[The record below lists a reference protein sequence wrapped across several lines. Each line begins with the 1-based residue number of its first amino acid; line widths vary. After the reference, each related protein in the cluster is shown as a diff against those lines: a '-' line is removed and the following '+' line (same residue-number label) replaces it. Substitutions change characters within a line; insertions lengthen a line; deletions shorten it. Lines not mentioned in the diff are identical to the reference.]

1 MARHSNGEGRD
12 GREEDVVDVISQR
25 KPSRL
30 PVLVGVA
37 AVLAIL
43 LALVGPRAAGAQEQ
57 PSPPKADP
65 ADCATSRTVPA
76 SKISI
81 QLWTFNRY
89 VDRGDRADE
98 APAGAP
104 GPEATRAERLEFVF
118 AFLSEVGYRNIEPF
132 SFHGLTV
139 EEFDALA
146 EKYGLSVPSRHMSTN
161 PATWEANLA
170 DAKLLGQRMTGSGG
184 FAPPGTGSYENTLA
198 TAATMNELGE
208 LSVKNGT
215 GPMFGHNH
223 NREFTTMYVDA
234 EGDGTLKSA
243 WQILVE
249 NTDPR
254 YVDFQ
259 LDVGWATIAGED
271 AAALIQQYGDRI
283 SSLHVKDAI
292 VTVPNTVWQQTTIG
306 QGDVDWEA
314 VFEAAQGN
322 VRFYTI
328 EQDPPVEPFSFAA
341 ESFEYVDCLVF

>member
-1 MARHSNGEGRD
+1 M
-12 GREEDVVDVISQR
+12 VVEVISKR
-25 KPSRL
+25 KPGRL
-30 PVLVGVA
+30 SILVGLA
-37 AVLAIL
+37 AVLSIL
-43 LALVGPRAAGAQEQ
+43 LALVGPNAAGAQNQ
-57 PSPPKADP
+57 PSPPKADE
-65 ADCATSRTVPA
+65 ANCSTGRTVPA

-89 VDRGDRADE
+89 IERGDRAAE

-104 GPEATRAERLEFVF
+104 GPEATRAERLEFVL
-118 AFLSEVGYRNIEPF
+118 AFLSEVGYRNIEPY
-132 SFHGLTV
+132 SFHGLSV

-146 EKYGLSVPSRHMSTN
+146 GEYGLKVPSRHMSTN
-161 PATWEANLA
+161 EATWPANLA
-170 DAKLLGQRMTGSGG
+170 DAKLLGQHFTGSGG
-184 FAPPGTGSYENTLA
+184 FAAPGISSYENVLA
-198 TAATMNELGE
+198 TAETLNRLGE

-215 GPMFGHNH
+215 GPIFGHNH
-223 NREFTTMYVDA
+223 RAEFTTKYIDVQ
-234 EGDGTLKSA
+234 GDGTLKSA
-243 WQILVE
+243 WQLLVE

-271 AAALIQQYGDRI
+271 AAALIEQYGDRI

-292 VTVPNTVWQQTTIG
+292 VTIPDQQWQQTTIG

-314 VFEAAQGN
+314 VFDAAQGN
-322 VRFYTI
+322 VRLYTI

>member
-1 MARHSNGEGRD
+1 M
-12 GREEDVVDVISQR
+12 DVINQR
-25 KPSRL
+25 KPGRL
-30 PVLVGVA
+30 AVLVGLA
-37 AVLAIL
+37 AVLTIL
-43 LALVGPRAAGAQEQ
+43 LALVGPGGAGAQQ
-57 PSPPKADP
+57 PPKPDQ
-65 ADCATSRTVPA
+65 ADCATGRTVPA

-89 VDRGDRADE
+89 IGSGDRVAE
-98 APAGAP
+98 APLGAP
-104 GPEATRAERLEFVF
+104 GPEATEAERLEFVL
-118 AFLSEVGYRNIEPF
+118 AFLSEVGYRNIEPY

-146 EKYGLSVPSRHMSTN
+146 EKYGLNVPSRHMSTN

-184 FAPPGTGSYENTLA
+184 FAPPGIDSYEETLA

-215 GPMFGHNH
+215 GPIFGHNH

-234 EGDGTLKSA
+234 QGDGTLKSA

-271 AAALIQQYGDRI
+271 AAALIEQYGDRI

-292 VTVPNTVWQQTTIG
+292 VTVPNTQWEQTTIG

-314 VFEAAQGN
+314 VFQAAQGH
-322 VRFYTI
+322 VRLYTI

>member
-1 MARHSNGEGRD
+1 ME
-12 GREEDVVDVISQR
+12 VISQR

-30 PVLVGVA
+30 PVLVGLA

-43 LALVGPRAAGAQEQ
+43 LALVGAGAAGAQER
-57 PSPPKADP
+57 PSPPKADA
-65 ADCATSRTVPA
+65 ADCGTGRTVPA
-76 SKISI
+76 SKINI

-89 VDRGDRADE
+89 INSGDRADE

-104 GPEATRAERLEFVF
+104 GPEATTAERLEFVF
-118 AFLSEVGYRNIEPF
+118 AFLSEVGYQNIEPY

-139 EEFDALA
+139 EEFHALA
-146 EKYGLSVPSRHMSTN
+146 EKYDLKVPSRHMSTN

-184 FAPPGTGSYENTLA
+184 FAPPGTGSYEDTLA

-215 GPMFGHNH
+215 GPIFGHNH
-223 NREFTTMYVDA
+223 NAEFITMYVDA
-234 EGDGTLKSA
+234 QGDGTLKSA

-271 AAALIQQYGDRI
+271 AAALVEQYGDRI

-292 VTVPNTVWQQTTIG
+292 VTVPNEEWQQTTIG
-306 QGDVDWEA
+306 QGDVDWAA
-314 VFEAAQGN
+314 VFAAAQGST
-322 VRFYTI
+322 RYYTV

-341 ESFEYVDCLVF
+341 DSFEYVDCLVF

>member
-1 MARHSNGEGRD
+1 M
-12 GREEDVVDVISQR
+12 
-25 KPSRL
+25 
-30 PVLVGVA
+30 
-37 AVLAIL
+37 L
-43 LALVGPRAAGAQEQ
+43 LALAAALAMLLGMVGPPGAGAQAE
-57 PSPPKADP
+57 PEKAD
-65 ADCATSRTVPA
+65 AANCATGRTVPA
-76 SKISI
+76 SKISL

-89 VDRGDRADE
+89 VNNGERVAE
-98 APAGAP
+98 APPGAP
-104 GPEATRAERLEFVF
+104 GPEATTAERLEFVF
-118 AFLSEVGYRNIEPF
+118 AFLSEVGYQNIEPF

-146 EKYGLSVPSRHMSTN
+146 EEYDLKVPSRHMSTN

-184 FAPPGTGSYENTLA
+184 FAPPGTGSYANTLA
-198 TAATMNELGE
+198 TAETMNELGE

-215 GPMFGHNH
+215 GPIFGHNH
-223 NREFTTMYVDA
+223 NAEFTTMYVDA
-234 EGDGTLKSA
+234 QGDGTLKSA

-271 AAALIQQYGDRI
+271 AAALIEQYGDRI
-283 SSLHVKDAI
+283 TSLHVKDAI
-292 VTVPNTVWQQTTIG
+292 VTVPNTEWQQTTIG

-314 VFEAAQGN
+314 VFEAAQGH
-322 VRFYTI
+322 VRYYTI
-328 EQDPPVEPFSFAA
+328 EQDPPVEPFSFAE

>member
-1 MARHSNGEGRD
+1 VE
-12 GREEDVVDVISQR
+12 VISQR
-25 KPSRL
+25 RSSRL
-30 PVLVGVA
+30 SVLVGLA

-43 LALVGPRAAGAQEQ
+43 LALVGPRVAGAQEQ
-57 PSPPKADP
+57 PSPPKADQ
-65 ADCATSRTVPA
+65 ADCATGRTVPA
-76 SKISI
+76 SKINI

-89 VDRGDRADE
+89 VGRGDRADE
-98 APAGAP
+98 APPGAP
-104 GPEATRAERLEFVF
+104 GPEATDAERLEFVF
-118 AFLSEVGYRNIEPF
+118 AFLSDVGYRNIEPF

-146 EKYGLSVPSRHMSTN
+146 EKYDLKVPSRHMSTN
-161 PATWEANLA
+161 PDDWEANLA
-170 DAKLLGQRMTGSGG
+170 DAKLLGQHFTGSGG
-184 FAPPGTGSYENTLA
+184 FAPPGTGSYEDTLA

-215 GPMFGHNH
+215 GPIFGHNH
-223 NREFTTMYVDA
+223 NREFATQLYVDTQ
-234 EGDGTLKSA
+234 GDGTLKSA

-271 AAALIQQYGDRI
+271 AAAIVEQYSDRI

-292 VTVPNTVWQQTTIG
+292 VTVPNEEWEQTTIG
-306 QGDVDWEA
+306 QGDVDWAA
-314 VFEAAQGN
+314 VFAAGQGHL
-322 VRFYTI
+322 RYYTI

>member
-1 MARHSNGEGRD
+1 V
-12 GREEDVVDVISQR
+12 GREEDVVEVTFQR

-30 PVLVGVA
+30 PVLVGLA

-43 LALVGPRAAGAQEQ
+43 LALVGPSGAAAQE
-57 PSPPKADP
+57 PPKADP
-65 ADCATSRTVPA
+65 ANCATGRTVPA

-81 QLWTFNRY
+81 QMWTFNRY
-89 VDRGDRADE
+89 VNSGERADE

-104 GPEATRAERLEFVF
+104 GPLASTAERLEFVF
-118 AFLSEVGYRNIEPF
+118 AFLSDAGYTKIEPY

-146 EKYGLSVPSRHMSTN
+146 ENYGLKVPSRHMSTN

-170 DAKLLGQRMTGSGG
+170 DAKLLGQHMTGSGG
-184 FAPPGTGSYENTLA
+184 FAPPGIGSYEDTLA
-198 TAATMNELGE
+198 TAATLNELGE

-215 GPMFGHNH
+215 GPIFGHNH
-223 NREFTTMYVDA
+223 RAEFTTMYVDA
-234 EGDGTLKSA
+234 QGDGTLKSA

-259 LDVGWATIAGED
+259 LDVGWATVAGED
-271 AAALIQQYGDRI
+271 AAALIEQYGDRI

-292 VTVPNTVWQQTTIG
+292 VTVPDEEWEQTTIG

-314 VFEAAQGN
+314 VFQAAQGK
-322 VRFYTI
+322 VRYYTI

-341 ESFEYVDCLVF
+341 ESFEYVDCLVY

>member
-1 MARHSNGEGRD
+1 ME
-12 GREEDVVDVISQR
+12 VTIQR
-25 KPSRL
+25 KRSRL
-30 PVLVGVA
+30 PALAGLA

-43 LALVGPRAAGAQEQ
+43 VALVGASGAPAQE
-57 PSPPKADP
+57 PPKADS
-65 ADCATSRTVPA
+65 ANCATGRTVPA
-76 SKISI
+76 GKISI

-89 VDRGDRADE
+89 IGSGARADE

-104 GPEATRAERLEFVF
+104 GPEATTAERLEFVF
-118 AFLSEVGYRNIEPF
+118 AFLSEVGYTKIEPF

-146 EKYGLSVPSRHMSTN
+146 KEYGLKVPSRHMSTN

-184 FAPPGTGSYENTLA
+184 FAPPGIGSYENTLA
-198 TAATMNELGE
+198 TAATLNDLGE
-208 LSVKNGT
+208 LSKKNGT
-215 GPMFGHNH
+215 GPIFGHNH
-223 NREFTTMYVDA
+223 RAEFTTMYVDA

-271 AAALIQQYGDRI
+271 APALIEQHGKRI

-292 VTVPNTVWQQTTIG
+292 VIVPDQEWEQTTIG

-314 VFEAAQGN
+314 VFQAAQGK
-322 VRFYTI
+322 VRYYII

>member
-1 MARHSNGEGRD
+1 VE
-12 GREEDVVDVISQR
+12 VISQR

-30 PVLVGVA
+30 PILVGLA
-37 AVLAIL
+37 AVMAML
-43 LALVGPRAAGAQEQ
+43 LALIGPSAAGAQGQ
-57 PSPPKADP
+57 SSPPKADQ
-65 ADCATSRTVPA
+65 ANCATGRTVPA
-76 SKISI
+76 SKISL

-89 VDRGDRADE
+89 IERGDRAAE

-104 GPEATRAERLEFVF
+104 GADATRAERLEFVL
-118 AFLSEVGYRNIEPF
+118 AFLSEVGYRNIEPY

-139 EEFDALA
+139 EEFDALV
-146 EKYGLSVPSRHMSTN
+146 EKYGLKVPSRHMSTN
-161 PATWEANLA
+161 EANWDANLA

-184 FAPPGTGSYENTLA
+184 FAAPGIGSYENVLA
-198 TAATMNELGE
+198 TAETLNRLGE
-208 LSVKNGT
+208 RSVKNGT
-215 GPMFGHNH
+215 GPIFGHNH

-234 EGDGTLKSA
+234 QGDGTLKSA

-271 AAALIQQYGDRI
+271 AAALIEQFGDRI

-292 VTVPNTVWQQTTIG
+292 VTVPNTQWQQTTIG

-322 VRFYTI
+322 VRLYTI

-341 ESFEYVDCLVF
+341 ESFNYVDCLVF

>member
-1 MARHSNGEGRD
+1 VE
-12 GREEDVVDVISQR
+12 VISQR

-30 PVLVGVA
+30 PVLVGLA
-37 AVLAIL
+37 AVLTML
-43 LALVGPRAAGAQEQ
+43 LALVGSSGAAAQ
-57 PSPPKADP
+57 PPKADP
-65 ADCATSRTVPA
+65 ANCATGRTVPA

-89 VDRGDRADE
+89 INSGDRADE

-104 GPEATRAERLEFVF
+104 GPEATTAERLEFVF
-118 AFLSEVGYRNIEPF
+118 AFLSEEGYRKIEPF

-146 EKYGLSVPSRHMSTN
+146 KEYGLSVPSRHMSTN
-161 PATWEANLA
+161 PATWDANLA
-170 DAKLLGQRMTGSGG
+170 DAKLLGQHMTGSGG
-184 FAPPGTGSYENTLA
+184 FAPPGIGSYENTLA
-198 TAATMNELGE
+198 TAATLNELGE
-208 LSVKNGT
+208 RSVKNGT
-215 GPMFGHNH
+215 GPIFGHNH
-223 NREFTTMYVDA
+223 RAEFTTMYVDA
-234 EGDGTLKSA
+234 QGDGTLKSA

-271 AAALIQQYGDRI
+271 AAALVEQYGDRI

-292 VTVPNTVWQQTTIG
+292 VIVTDQEWEQTTIG

-314 VFEAAQGN
+314 VFQAAQGH
-322 VRFYTI
+322 VRYYTI